1 MGKNPENNAL
11 IREERQIQ
19 ILKGALS
26 VYIKCGYQGTDMD
39 AAAKE
44 AKVAKGL
51 MYYYFKSK
59 NELFSALYK
68 WMFGIGME
76 FSNKILVESKDLP
89 AVEQLAYYIYEIFG
103 VNRGNPQMIRFFLR
117 VPFDSYAIFGPDRW
131 KEGVKG
137 SDSHRKA
144 LADII
149 QRGISEG
156 TIPKTDASKAANSF
170 WTVFVA
176 NLFEYS
182 KMMVGDEQTDISN
195 IEDVAGFCFRGLGI
209 KEELWHAGLEKI
221 IRIKENTL

>member
-1 MGKNPENNAL
+1 MGKNPESNAL

-39 AAAKE
+39 TVAKE

-51 MYYYFKSK
+51 MYYYYKSK
-59 NELFSALYK
+59 NELFAALYK

-76 FSNKILVESKDLP
+76 FSDKILKESKDLP

-103 VNRGNPQMIRFFLR
+103 VNRENPQMVRFFLR
-117 VPFDSYAIFGPDRW
+117 VPFDSFAIFGPDRW
-131 KEGVKG
+131 KEGVRG
-137 SDSHRKA
+137 SDTHRQA

-149 QRGISEG
+149 QKGISEG
-156 TIPKTDASKAANSF
+156 TIQKTDAGKAANSL

-182 KMMVGDEQTDISN
+182 RMIAGAEQTDMPAVI
-195 IEDVAGFCFRGLGI
+195 DVAGFCFRGLGI
-209 KEELWHAGLEKI
+209 KEELWHECLEKVI
-221 IRIKENTL
+221 KKKENI